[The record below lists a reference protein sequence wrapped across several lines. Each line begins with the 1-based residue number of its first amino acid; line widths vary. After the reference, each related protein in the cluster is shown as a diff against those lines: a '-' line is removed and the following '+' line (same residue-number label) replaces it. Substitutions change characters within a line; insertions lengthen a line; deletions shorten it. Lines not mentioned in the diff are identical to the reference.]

1 MAHGLIV
8 SHCDKNRPLHL
19 MFNDSTKIMILSL
32 IHGEQS

>member
-8 SHCDKNRPLHL
+8 LLGDKDQTLKFKDL
-19 MFNDSTKIMILSL
+19 YKTIMILSL